1 MPRLTGYPEKIE
13 KGECIYGAAGKTVVP
28 YKEMSNDN
36 VKPPAKS
43 NAFKEARGR
52 GAAIAG
58 VMYREC

>member
-1 MPRLTGYPEKIE
+1 MPRLTGYPKKIT
-13 KGECIYGAAGKTVVP
+13 KGETIYGAAGETVVT
-28 YKEMSNDN
+28 YKDISKDN

-58 VMYREC
+58 VMFSEG